1 VKNMEAA
8 TIKQFDVEV
17 TSRSPGYNLPQK
29 AGIRLWLPML
39 VMALMAFPAAVI
51 LGIIRADEISTG
63 GSAETIET
71 LRQVQSGVVMV
82 AFGSVFAA
90 ISFAIARILGQFRK
104 GGGDLQEASGRRVVT
119 LRMPATAKVFL
130 ATMMMAMMT
139 LLGAAVLHF
148 VFAADVSGTA
158 SSLELSEE
166 RFTVLEGVQRLGIG
180 MYLAAITLGLATIAQ
195 VLRFQATRVRELTA
209 EEVRPQAI

>member
-1 VKNMEAA
+1 MEAA

-17 TSRSPGYNLPQK
+17 TNRSPGYNAPQR
-29 AGIRLWLPML
+29 AGIKLWLPML

-63 GSAETIET
+63 GSAETIAT
-71 LRQVQSGVVMV
+71 LGHVQAGAMLIGF
-82 AFGSVFAA
+82 ASVFAA

-119 LRMPATAKVFL
+119 LKMPVTAKAFL

-139 LLGAAVLHF
+139 LVGAAVLQF

-158 SSLELSEE
+158 ASLELSAE
-166 RFTVLEGVQRLGIG
+166 RFTVLEGVQRVG
-180 MYLAAITLGLATIAQ
+180 MATYLVAITLGLATIAQ
-195 VLRFQATRVRELTA
+195 VLRFQATRVRELAT
-209 EEVRPQAI
+209 EEPRA

>member
-1 VKNMEAA
+1 MEAA

-17 TSRSPGYNLPQK
+17 TNRSPGYNLPQK
-29 AGIRLWLPML
+29 VGDVLWLPML
-39 VMALMAFPAAVI
+39 AMALMAFPIAVI
-51 LGIIRADEISTG
+51 LGIVRADEISTG

-71 LRQVQSGVVMV
+71 LRHVQVGAMFIGF
-82 AFGSVFAA
+82 ASVFAA

-119 LRMPATAKVFL
+119 LKMPVTAKVFL

-148 VFAADVSGTA
+148 VFAADVSGTTA
-158 SSLELSEE
+158 SLELSAE
-166 RFTVLEGVQRLGIG
+166 RFTVLEGVRRVGIA
-180 MYLAAITLGLATIAQ
+180 MYLVAITLGLATIAQ
-195 VLRFQATRVRELTA
+195 VLRFQSSRVRQLLA
-209 EEVRPQAI
+209 EEPRA